1 MEFLRTP
8 DERFENLDGYPFA
21 PNYIDVPDG
30 EGGSLRMHYV
40 DEGPRG
46 GQPVVMVHGN
56 PTWSYMW
63 RSLIP
68 RLADAGYRAIAVDM
82 IGMGRSDKPASM
94 DDYTIARH
102 ERWLEAGIIDGLG
115 LNNAHFILHDWGGIV
130 GLRVV
135 ANNQD
140 QVASVVYSNTG
151 FPAWEPGKEIV
162 EMNRPGAEFL
172 RAFQDTIRQ
181 TEDWPHWEQ
190 VAGMVLSD
198 MSDTVKAGFA
208 APCPDPSYIVANR
221 KFALMLPTQND
232 NPMLEDNWRALE
244 KLKSFERPFLCLYSD
259 KDVVAPTGYK
269 SVHPFI
275 PGAANYDPVILE
287 GGSHFLLEDIPEAY
301 CEAVLGHLTAH
312 THSKKR

>member
-8 DERFENLDGYPFA
+8 DDRFEGLDGYPFA
-21 PNYIDVPDG
+21 PNYINIPDG
-30 EGGSLRMHYV
+30 EGGQLRMHYV
-40 DEGPRG
+40 DEGPLG

-68 RLADAGYRAIAVDM
+68 KLADAGYRAIAVDM

-94 DDYTIARH
+94 DDYSVSRH
-102 ERWLEAGIIDGLG
+102 ERWLEAGLIDGLG
-115 LNNAHFILHDWGGIV
+115 LSDMHLILHDWGGIV
-130 GLRVV
+130 GLRVA
-135 ANNQD
+135 ANHQAS
-140 QVASVVYSNTG
+140 VASVVYSNTG
-151 FPAWEPGKEIV
+151 FPTWEPGKEIK

-190 VAGMVLSD
+190 VAAIVLSD
-198 MSDTVKAGFA
+198 MSDMVKAGFA

-244 KLKSFERPFLCLYSD
+244 KLSSFEKPFLCLYSD
-259 KDVVAPTGYK
+259 KDVVAPKGHK

-275 PGAANYDPVILE
+275 PGAVAYDPIILE
-287 GGSHFLLEDIPEAY
+287 GGSHFLLEDIPDAY
-301 CEAVLGHLTAH
+301 AAEVLKFLGGQGGTDEP
-312 THSKKR
+312 

>member
-8 DERFENLDGYPFA
+8 DERFENLDGYPFT

-30 EGGSLRMHYV
+30 EGGQLRMHYV
-40 DEGPRG
+40 DEGPRD

-63 RSLIP
+63 RRLIP

-82 IGMGRSDKPASM
+82 IGMGRSDKPASI
-94 DDYTIARH
+94 DDYSIARH
-102 ERWLEAGIIDGLG
+102 EHWLEAGLIDGLG
-115 LNNAHFILHDWGGIV
+115 LTNAHFILHDWGGIV

-135 ANNQD
+135 ANRQAR
-140 QVASVVYSNTG
+140 VASVIYSNTG
-151 FPAWEPGKEIV
+151 FPTWEPGKEIV

-181 TEDWPHWEQ
+181 MEDWPHWEQ
-190 VAGMVLSD
+190 VAGIVLSD
-198 MSDTVKAGFA
+198 MSDTIKAGFA

-221 KFALMLPTQND
+221 KFALMLPTRND

-244 KLKSFERPFLCLYSD
+244 KLKSFQKPFLCLFSD
-259 KDVVAPTGYK
+259 KDVVAPKGYE
-269 SVHPFI
+269 SVHRFI
-275 PGAANYDPVILE
+275 PGAAAREPVILE

-301 CEAVLGHLTAH
+301 GNEVLKFLNGQNA
-312 THSKKR
+312 SR

>member
-8 DERFENLDGYPFA
+8 DERFEGLDGYPFT

-30 EGGSLRMHYV
+30 EGDQLRMHYV
-40 DEGPRG
+40 DEGPRD

-68 RLADAGYRAIAVDM
+68 RLADEGYRAIAVDM

-94 DDYTIARH
+94 GDYTIDRH
-102 ERWLEAGIIDGLG
+102 EAWLKAALIDALS
-115 LNNAHFILHDWGGIV
+115 LKSAHFILHDWGGIV

-135 ANNQD
+135 ANNQEH
-140 QVASVVYSNTG
+140 VASVIYSNTG
-151 FPAWEPGKEIV
+151 FPTWEPGKEIT
-162 EMNRPGAEFL
+162 EMNRPGSEFL
-172 RAFQDTIRQ
+172 RSFQDTIRQ
-181 TEDWPHWEQ
+181 TENWPHWEQ
-190 VAGMVLSD
+190 VAGIVLSD

-221 KFALMLPTQND
+221 KFALMLPTRND

-244 KLKSFERPFLCLYSD
+244 KLKLFEKPFLCLYSD
-259 KDVVAPTGYK
+259 KDVVAPKGYE
-269 SVHPFI
+269 SVHKFI
-275 PGAANYDPVILE
+275 PGAATREPVILE

-301 CEAVLGHLTAH
+301 GDEVLKFLEEQAVRA
-312 THSKKR
+312 